1 MSDEERGRKLL
12 QDLAKKVQEKV
23 APSGEP
29 LLNREGLKMVE
40 RMARDLTA
48 PGGMPGL
55 KLWRDAPSKFRLQ
68 RPPRNAE
75 ISLHWQRDIGAM
87 VMTGEKHGEPRTMV
101 RYVFEQEQNRWRRM
115 EGEGE
120 LYEDMVAALV
130 EYLYP
135 EGRPA

>member
-1 MSDEERGRKLL
+1 MNEDGGRKLL
-12 QDLAKKVQEKV
+12 MDLAKVINEKV

-29 LLNREGLKMVE
+29 ILNREGLKMVE
-40 RMARDLTA
+40 RIARDLTA

-68 RPPRNAE
+68 RSPRNAE
-75 ISLHWQRDIGAM
+75 ITLHWQRDIGAM
-87 VMTGEKHGEPRTMV
+87 VMTSEKHGNPLTLV
-101 RYVFEQEQNRWRRM
+101 RYVFEKEQNHWRRM